1 MIYISTGGFRYQ
13 PAWKTC
19 EDFLKHRVKCIE
31 LSGGLAHRNNIKKL
45 KQLKT
50 QIRFQVHNYFPPP
63 EKPFVFNLASLNDNI
78 SQQSINHAM
87 NGIHSAKEI
96 DSNVYSFHAGFLLD
110 PKVGEL
116 NNKIYKRTLFER
128 KVAIEIF
135 IERVN
140 SLADY
145 ANNLGVELLIE
156 NNVLSENNHKEFQ
169 ENPILMA
176 DTDECIHVME
186 NTATNVNL
194 LIDVAHLNV
203 SAKTLKFDRL
213 QFLADCEPWIKA
225 YHLSD
230 NDGKRDSNEPVTEES
245 WFWPYLKRT
254 LDYYSLEI
262 YNVPVADLAKQKEL
276 TEKMINLNI

>member
-1 MIYISTGGFRYQ
+1 
-13 PAWKTC
+13 
-19 EDFLKHRVKCIE
+19 
-31 LSGGLAHRNNIKKL
+31 
-45 KQLKT
+45 
-50 QIRFQVHNYFPPP
+50 
-63 EKPFVFNLASLNDNI
+63 
-78 SQQSINHAM
+78 M

-245 WFWPYLKRT
+245 WFWPYLKST